1 MSSAG
6 DQIDLAE
13 PHMRENL
20 AMAGL
25 DVEYVRAEGNTLYFL
40 DENGEEVPVV
50 DYAGGYG
57 ALLLGHNNPEITAH
71 AIALLNDRTP
81 VLAQFSRHAAAIR
94 TAARLDEIMR
104 RELGSE
110 ERFYSVFANTG
121 AEAVEAA
128 LKHAELGRATRI
140 SALTGEISASVEA
153 ARAAVDGG
161 KASLPEEFKRFD
173 DLAGHVTRH
182 NAEVLT
188 RPPLF
193 LALEGSFHGKLAS
206 SVQLTHNG
214 EFRTPFAALA
224 AQAVFVPFNQPGA
237 LTKIIERER
246 ASLLDL
252 VVDGGAVRVRERD
265 LPVFGAF
272 VVEPIQGEGG
282 INEMSAEFAAEIRR
296 VCDAIGCPVV
306 VDEIQSGM
314 GRTGAFLASSSI
326 GLRGDYYTLAKS
338 LGGGLAKVSVLLVR
352 DSCYLKEFELVHSST
367 FAKDGF
373 SSAVALKVLEL
384 LEADDGRVYRL
395 AAERGERL
403 KDMLRSLAADFPD
416 VVKDVRG
423 RGLMLGL
430 ELHDQ
435 SDSQAALLRDFAR
448 AHILGYVISG
458 YLLRRHRVRT
468 FPTASAVNTLRF
480 APSAGL
486 TDAEIAQLEAGLR
499 DLCSIIR
506 AQDEQALF
514 A

>member
-1 MSSAG
+1 MSTVG
-6 DQIDLAE
+6 DHIDLAE

-25 DVEYVRAEGNTLYFL
+25 DVEYIRATGNTMYFL
-40 DENGEEVPVV
+40 DENGQEVPVI

-57 ALLLGHNNPEITAH
+57 ALILGHNNPEITAH
-71 AIALLNDRTP
+71 AVALLNAQIP
-81 VLAQFSRHAAAIR
+81 ILAQFSRHTAAIG
-94 TAARLDEIMR
+94 TAAKLNEIIQ
-104 RELGSE
+104 RELGDDE
-110 ERFYSVFANTG
+110 PYYAVFANTG
-121 AEAVEAA
+121 AEAIEAA
-128 LKHAELGRATRI
+128 LKHAELNRAAKV
-140 SALTGEISASVEA
+140 SALTGEISAAVEA
-153 ARAAVDGG
+153 ARAAVAAGE
-161 KASLPEEFKRFD
+161 ASLPAGFQQFD
-173 DLAGHVTRH
+173 DLAQHVAQH
-182 NAEVLT
+182 NAELLV

-193 LALEGSFHGKLAS
+193 LALEGSFHGKLVS
-206 SVQLTHNG
+206 SVQLTHNE

-237 LTKIIERER
+237 LTKIIEQGR
-246 ASLLDL
+246 ASLLGL
-252 VVDGGAVRVRERD
+252 VVDGGAVQIVERD
-265 LPVFGAF
+265 FPVFGAF
-272 VVEPIQGEGG
+272 LVEPIQGEGG
-282 INEMSAEFAAEIRR
+282 INEVSAEFAAEIRQA
-296 VCDAIGCPVV
+296 CEAIGCPIV

-314 GRTGAFLASSSI
+314 GRTGAFLASSLI

-352 DSCYLKEFELVHSST
+352 ESCYRKEFELIHSST

-373 SSAVALKVLEL
+373 SSAVALRVLDL

-395 AAERGERL
+395 VEERGGRL
-403 KDMLRSLAADFPD
+403 KAMLQSLAAEFPD

-423 RGLMLGL
+423 KGLMLGL

-468 FPTASAVNTLRF
+468 FPTASAANTLRF
-480 APSAGL
+480 APSVEL
-486 TDAEIAQLEAGLR
+486 TDGEIAQLESGLR
-499 DLCSIIR
+499 GLCSILR
-506 AQDEQALF
+506 DQDEQALF